1 MYNWKHPNR
10 MKYTLK
16 SMRKNQTDPNTKPKV
31 TYADDKKYT
40 VEQVAREHLH
50 KSTKTVYKWIKERKL
65 KAYRIGNEFIITA
78 SQLNE
83 FAESIKLK
91 HSIFSQWDLS
101 EIDPAYVPPLE
112 VDIDSLSEAEVLG
125 AKVFVSEFIELFDK
139 S

>member
-1 MYNWKHPNR
+1 

-16 SMRKNQTDPNTKPKV
+16 SMRKNQTDPNTKPKL

-40 VEQVAREHLH
+40 VEEVARDHLR
-50 KSTKTVYKWIKERKL
+50 KSTKTVYKWIRERKL

-83 FAESIKLK
+83 FAESKELK
-91 HSIFSQWDLS
+91 HWTFSQWDFS
-101 EIDPAYVPPLE
+101 ELDPAYLDPAYIPPKE
-112 VDIDSLSEAEVLG
+112 VDIDSLSEAEILG
-125 AKVFVSEFIELFDK
+125 ATVSVAEFIELFDN